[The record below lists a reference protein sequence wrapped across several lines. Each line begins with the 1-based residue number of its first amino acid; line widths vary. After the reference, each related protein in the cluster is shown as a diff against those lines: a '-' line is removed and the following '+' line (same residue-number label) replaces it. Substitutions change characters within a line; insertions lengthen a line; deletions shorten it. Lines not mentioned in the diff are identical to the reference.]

1 MVGLLVSL
9 LAVMGTMALYRT
21 VMHTTSEST
30 VYARLSG
37 DRSASLLAAHSYLQ
51 EAGFGVEDAT
61 PGTDVA
67 LCTPG
72 NPDGD
77 LRGSGCVPAGR
88 GSLVLW
94 RLVDGSMQ
102 CAGLHITEG
111 GGLEY
116 LQPQPCAGALSTGS
130 WPVTQRRVLFAPG
143 PTAAGF
149 VALELVDEACQALG
163 VAGEG
168 SLRVRLEAEHP
179 VAADLSSGSESVPI
193 YSSTCLVNFRRVRT

>member
-1 MVGLLVSL
+1 MISLMVGLLVSL
-9 LAVMGTMALYRT
+9 LAVTGMMALYRT
-21 VMHTTSEST
+21 VVHTTSEST

-51 EAGFGVEDAT
+51 DAGFGVEDAAA
-61 PGTDVA
+61 GTDVA

-77 LRGSGCVPAGR
+77 LRGGGCAAAGR
-88 GSLVLW
+88 GTLLLW
-94 RLVDGSMQ
+94 RLVDGAMQ

-116 LQPQPCAGALSTGS
+116 LQPQSCAGGLSTGS
-130 WPVTQRRVLFAPG
+130 WPVTQRQVLFAPG
-143 PTAAGF
+143 STAAGF
-149 VALELVDEACQALG
+149 VALELVDEPCQALG

-179 VAADLSSGSESVPI
+179 VAADLSAGSESVPI
-193 YSSTCLVNFRRVRT
+193 YSSTCLVNFR